1 MRTILKTM
9 LLGALL
15 TSGACR
21 NKNEDAHKAQ
31 ETANKKA
38 VEADEAQ
45 REANAKK
52 AAAEREA
59 NDKLMKDRG
68 DARDKLQK
76 DVDAADRKLAD
87 LRHKLIDAKG
97 DVRLNAEAASN
108 EVQQRKAKV
117 DADMTRLSNTVGN
130 AWDSAKLEAESDLAA
145 LNRAI
150 DNFEKTLK

>member
-1 MRTILKTM
+1 MRTILKTL

-21 NKNEDAHKAQ
+21 NKNEDARKAQ

-45 REANAKK
+45 REANEKK
-52 AAAEREA
+52 LAADREA
-59 NDKLMKDRG
+59 NDRLLKDRG
-68 DARDKLQK
+68 EARDKLQK

-87 LRHKLIDAKG
+87 LRHKLLDAKG
-97 DVRLNAEAASN
+97 DKRLNADAAAN

-117 DADMTRLSNTVGN
+117 DADMHRLSSVTGN
-130 AWDSAKLEAESDLAA
+130 AWDNAKLEAESDLAA
-145 LNRAI
+145 LNQAI